1 MEGLVAGSY
10 IFGAFMGAEV
20 FCEAI
25 ETVTWWEYVS

>member
-25 ETVTWWEYVS
+25 ETVTW